1 MRYIFYISAI
11 ILNILIHKEKKMDYV
26 YGYTDDN
33 ELIRGTCLCNFK
45 LENLLETDI
54 KEDFEKKCPSCG
66 RTIKIKVIDLIVDLR
81 ALKIIKNKLE
91 KRCISLV
98 IDASVYNILDNY
110 IEIFPNDINVSVKE
124 KSFNNFELIFNSTE
138 TFLVSINTL
147 DIIREFNKFKTD
159 FTISKKTDSSFNLKI
174 QDDIYY

>member
-1 MRYIFYISAI
+1 MSAI
-11 ILNILIHKEKKMDYV
+11 ILIILTYKEKKMDYI

-33 ELIRGTCLCNFK
+33 KLIRGTCLCNFE
-45 LENLLETDI
+45 LENLLETNI
-54 KEDFEKKCPSCG
+54 KEDFKSKCPSCG
-66 RTIKIKVIDLIVDLR
+66 RLIKIKVIDLIVDLR
-81 ALKIIKNKLE
+81 ALKTIKNKLE

-98 IDASVYNILDNY
+98 IDSCVYNILDNY

-159 FTISKKTDSSFNLKI
+159 FTITKETDSSFNLNI
-174 QDDIYY
+174 QDNIYY